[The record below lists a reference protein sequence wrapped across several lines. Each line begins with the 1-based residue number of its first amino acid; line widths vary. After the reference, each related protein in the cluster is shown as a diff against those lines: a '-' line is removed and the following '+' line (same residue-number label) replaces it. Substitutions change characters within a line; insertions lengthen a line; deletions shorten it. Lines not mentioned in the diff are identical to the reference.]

1 MLDYNITLE
10 LMQKYGLSSNEPP
23 YIFFD
28 DPDVGI
34 CYEIDDEY
42 YGKIVRKKIFKEIN
56 ALEEFLKKLVWMRD
70 NAQKYNVRMVLDNY
84 ENEDPRIMF
93 LRNNRPMLIGE
104 MMNIQAYDERN
115 EQKKQLDPNARILY
129 EVGDLLLVYDEIKI
143 RQLGEMEIV
152 NKLKNEV
159 RRKYHELQKEV
170 NFYNG
175 NEVELNL
182 TLLSE
187 LVSNTGINEIAEV
200 ALKDRYNLYKV
211 KLPDETELKALLD
224 ETWDLLKTIELNR
237 VYYEACVEVKELRN
251 EIELV
256 DKKISLM
263 NELNEDA
270 GALKIDLMSE
280 FRKINKEFE
289 ASKTFVY
296 DRFVDSKLENVTKK
310 YSAYEMLDKNNLA
323 DFLRESLENNDY
335 DELIS
340 RFMKVDSSVESNNKI
355 VKLPFNEVVNALRVQ
370 YNSLAPEE
378 QAMMIL
384 SNTNYYRELF
394 GYISSIP
401 DFDKISIENVMS
413 SINAEKR
420 MARLKKLCYETI
432 KLRLELPENFN
443 IKQSLFFFINFE
455 TFETFISCLVNGLK
469 KLMNIDKKMILNSD
483 VSLFL
488 SKSEWLENS
497 TFLFISNNLIEP
509 KKGYDYKTNIIGS
522 VLVKCGVPVIYC
534 PYYVDLGQLES
545 KKKDAIVTLTIKEL
559 PYFNIMVDKTNLL
572 ISKDDFYV
580 TITDYQA
587 EPVAF
592 EDHQV
597 VHELKYVGKYLFS
610 KMTVLD
616 NKSAAKVRSILNI
629 STDYRAEIGNANVSS
644 NVTENAVAD
653 EVSVQTSVSS
663 SGSDNVDLPAT
674 VNNEIVQTGVQD
686 QSVVQSSEEIEL
698 PVAKTVEE
706 SGDK

>member
-42 YGKIVRKKIFKEIN
+42 YGKIVRKKIFKEIG
-56 ALEEFLKKLVWMRD
+56 ALEEFLKKLVWMKE

-84 ENEDPRIMF
+84 EAEDPRIMF

-104 MMNIQAYDERN
+104 MLNIQAYDERN
-115 EQKKQLDPNARILY
+115 EQKKQLDKNARTLY
-129 EVGDLLLVYDEIKI
+129 EIGDLLLVYDDIKI
-143 RQLGEMEIV
+143 RQLGELELV

-170 NFYNG
+170 DFYNG

-187 LVSNTGINEIAEV
+187 IVTNSGINEVTEV

-211 KLPDETELKALLD
+211 KFPGENEINTLLD
-224 ETWDLLKTIELNR
+224 ETWDLLKTIELNKN
-237 VYYEACVEVKELRN
+237 YYNACVEVKELRN
-251 EIELV
+251 ELDLV
-256 DKKISLM
+256 GKKIALM
-263 NELNEDA
+263 NELNEDS

-280 FRKINKEFE
+280 FRKINRQFE
-289 ASKTFVY
+289 DNKTFVY
-296 DRFVDSKLENVTKK
+296 DRFVDSKLENITKK
-310 YSAYEMLDKNNLA
+310 YSAYDVLDKNYLA

-340 RFMKVDSSVESNNKI
+340 RFMKVDNTYEESKI

-370 YNSLAPEE
+370 YNSLTPEE

-401 DFDKISIENVMS
+401 DFDKISIENVLS

-420 MARLKKLCYETI
+420 MSRLKKLCYETI
-432 KLRLELPENFN
+432 KERIELTENFN

-455 TFETFISCLVNGLK
+455 SFETFIACLVNGLK
-469 KLMNIDKKMILNSD
+469 KLMNVDKKMIINSD

-545 KKKDAIVTLTIKEL
+545 KKKDAITTLTIREL
-559 PYFNIMVDKTNLL
+559 PYFNIMIEKTNLL
-572 ISKDDFYV
+572 ISKDDFFV
-580 TITDYQA
+580 TVADYQV
-587 EPVAF
+587 EPVAL
-592 EDHQV
+592 ENHQV

-616 NKSAAKVRSILNI
+616 NNSAAKVRSILNI
-629 STDYRAEIGNANVSS
+629 STDYHAMVGGANVS
-644 NVTENAVAD
+644 NAVTENSIVSEATITNTEIQNDAPVVVNELPKVVETPAAV
-653 EVSVQTSVSS
+653 
-663 SGSDNVDLPAT
+663 L
-674 VNNEIVQTGVQD
+674 
-686 QSVVQSSEEIEL
+686 SVVEEEMEL
-698 PVAKTVEE
+698 PVAKTTEGEE
-706 SGDK
+706 NK

>member
-10 LMQKYGLSSNEPP
+10 LMQRYGLSSNEPP

-42 YGKIVRKKIFKEIN
+42 YGKIVRKKIFKDIN
-56 ALEEFLKKLVWMRD
+56 VLEEFLKKLVWMRD

-115 EQKKQLDPNARILY
+115 EQKKHLDPNARILY
-129 EVGDLLLVYDEIKI
+129 EVGDLLLVYDDIKI
-143 RQLGEMEIV
+143 RQLGEMELV

-159 RRKYHELQKEV
+159 RRKYFELQKEV
-170 NFYNG
+170 DFYNG

-187 LVSNTGINEIAEV
+187 LVGNTGINEIAEV

-211 KLPDETELKALLD
+211 KVPAEAEIKNLLD
-224 ETWDLLKTIELNR
+224 ETWDLLKTIELNK

-251 EIELV
+251 ELELV
-256 DKKISLM
+256 GKKISLM

-270 GALKIDLMSE
+270 GSLKIDLMSE

-296 DRFVDSKLENVTKK
+296 DRFIDSKLENVTKK
-310 YSAYEMLDKNNLA
+310 YSAYDVLDKNNLA

-340 RFMKVDSSVESNNKI
+340 RFMKVDATAGADNKI

-370 YNSLAPEE
+370 YNSLTPEE

-420 MARLKKLCYETI
+420 MSRLKKLCYETI
-432 KLRLELPENFN
+432 KARLELPENAN

-455 TFETFISCLVNGLK
+455 SFETFISCLVNGLK
-469 KLMNIDKKMILNSD
+469 KLMNIDRKMILNSD

-559 PYFNIMVDKTNLL
+559 PYFNIMVDKTDLL
-572 ISKDDFYV
+572 VSKDDFYV
-580 TITDYQA
+580 TVADYQI
-587 EPVAF
+587 EPVAL

-616 NKSAAKVRSILNI
+616 NNSAAKVRSILNI
-629 STDYRAEIGNANVSS
+629 STDYRTAIGSANVSTT
-644 NVTENAVAD
+644 VTENAVAEAVSAQD
-653 EVSVQTSVSS
+653 SVVPSGSENVELPATASESVQTDTHEVK
-663 SGSDNVDLPAT
+663 T
-674 VNNEIVQTGVQD
+674 EIPN
-686 QSVVQSSEEIEL
+686 SEEIEL
-698 PVAKTVEE
+698 PVAKAVEE